1 MKINAVRSF
10 DVVALGSAIVDMFCR
25 VPEGYVEELGI
36 RKGSMQLVG
45 PEMSESVTKILGEVE
60 IRGGGSAANTLVGMA
75 SLGHR
80 VALIARTDLDDF
92 GDQYVRDLVRWG
104 VKVVRPDVAHDLG
117 TGRCLVMV
125 TPDGERTMATWLG
138 AASHLQLDEHSKAVI
153 ADSKV
158 LYIEGYLYDL
168 ETTKAQIHKAI
179 EIALEN
185 EVRIALSLSDP
196 FCVSRHRDEF
206 LDLIDGPVS
215 ILFAN
220 KEESQILTGLDDVAK
235 TVEILQNKS
244 LIGAVTLGA
253 KGAVAF
259 DDSSSVYV
267 PARRVDPVID
277 TTGAGDLFA
286 AGYLHGVLKHDQKEV
301 EKCGLYGVLCSAEV
315 VSHFG
320 ARPDVDLKILMDG
333 FDLSS

>member
-1 MKINAVRSF
+1 MVINSERSF
-10 DVVALGSAIVDMFCR
+10 EVVALGSAIVDMFCR
-25 VPEGYVEELGI
+25 VPEGYVETLGI

-45 PEMSESVTKILGEVE
+45 SDMSDSVIAILGEVE

-92 GDQYVRDLVRWG
+92 GDQYVSDLIKWG
-104 VKVVRPDVAHDLG
+104 VKVVRPEAEHDLG

-138 AASHLQLDEHSKAVI
+138 AASHLQLDEQSKAVI
-153 ADSKV
+153 ADSQL

-168 ETTKAQIHKAI
+168 ETTKTQIHEAI
-179 EIALEN
+179 DVALEN
-185 EVRIALSLSDP
+185 GVRIALSLSDP

-206 LDLIDGPVS
+206 LDLLEGPVS
-215 ILFAN
+215 IIFAN
-220 KEESQILTGLDDVAK
+220 KEESQLLTGLDNVS
-235 TVEILQNKS
+235 EIVKFLQGKS
-244 LIGAVTLGA
+244 LVGAITLGA
-253 KGAVAF
+253 LGAIAF
-259 DDSSSVYV
+259 GESSSAFV
-267 PARRVDPVID
+267 PARKVEPVID

-286 AGYLHGVLKHDQKEV
+286 AGFLHGVLMHDHKEL

-320 ARPDVDLKILMDG
+320 ARPNVDLKLLMDD
-333 FDLSS
+333 FD